1 MIATKL
7 PGCWRRSRG
16 LCDFARRWRQEIPPA
31 GRNHRRCK
39 CRAAPTDVA
48 AFAEALAA
56 IDINGE
62 RYPANLMATTGL

>member
-1 MIATKL
+1 MPVAGARKFHQLEETIA
-7 PGCWRRSRG
+7 
-16 LCDFARRWRQEIPPA
+16 
-31 GRNHRRCK
+31 
-39 CRAAPTDVA
+39 AANVEPTPTDVA